1 MITSSPLY
9 VYLQRPDTGQW
20 VTVGRYSLDASGQL
34 GRFLYA
40 PSYLEAGF
48 GWSIDP
54 VNLPLIAGNPINA
67 TRYGGLHDV
76 LRDACPD
83 SWGRL
88 LIQREHGLG
97 DTAHSSAYLLLA
109 SNADRWGALA
119 IGKSPK
125 PSIAKLSTPKLAQ
138 LPELSEE
145 LLAMYERR
153 PAVNPQLRRRLMA
166 TPSMGGAR
174 PKVTVQDGN
183 AYWLVKPVLP
193 SDTVDIPLL
202 EHVVQ
207 RWGKAAGLNFAHTEH
222 ESAGSGSGLSVVRS
236 LRFDR
241 SGDQRIMAVSGAS
254 LLQTEYPGAAGS
266 ASWSYPVLA
275 TVLRQIGAPLE
286 DSIELFSRMVF
297 NAVIGN
303 DDDHPR
309 NHAIH
314 YSHEQRRWRLTPAFD
329 VVPNPDFIPSHLALQ
344 VCFGDR
350 SISTQNIL
358 REAQSFGFESQDHAE
373 QHLETLLNDIEAGYE
388 VVESMFTEGL
398 RSLMGARLNEG
409 IRRLRVDYSP

>member
-1 MITSSPLY
+1 MATSEPLY

-20 VTVGRYSLDASGQL
+20 VTVGRYSLDANGKI

-40 PSYLEAGF
+40 PSYHDAGF

-54 VNLPLIAGNPINA
+54 VNLPLVSDEPILA

-88 LIQREHGLG
+88 LIQRQHGLSE
-97 DTAHSSAYLLLA
+97 DAHASTFLLLA
-109 SNADRWGALA
+109 NNTDRWGALA

-125 PSIAKLSTPKLAQ
+125 PSVAGLSTPKLAQ
-138 LPELSEE
+138 LDMLSEE

-153 PAVNPQLRRRLMA
+153 PAVNPQLRQRLMA

-174 PKVTVQDGN
+174 PKATVQN
-183 AYWLVKPVLP
+183 AGQYWLVKPILP
-193 SDTVDIPLL
+193 SDSVDIPLL
-202 EHVVQ
+202 EHAIQ
-207 RWGKAAGLNFAHTEH
+207 RWGQAAHMNFAHTEYQSAGK
-222 ESAGSGSGLSVVRS
+222 ESALSVLRS

-241 SGDQRIMAVSGAS
+241 KGKQRIMTVSAAS
-254 LLQTEYPGAAGS
+254 LLQTEYPGSAGS
-266 ASWSYPVLA
+266 AAWSYPVLA
-275 TVLRQIGAPLE
+275 TVLRQIGAPQVDTL
-286 DSIELFSRMVF
+286 ELFNRMVF

-314 YSHEQRRWRLTPAFD
+314 YDQQQKSWRLAPAFD
-329 VVPNPDFIPSHLALQ
+329 VVPNPDFHPSHLSMHI
-344 VCFGDR
+344 CYGDR
-350 SISTQNIL
+350 QISRQNIL
-358 REAQSFGFESQDHAE
+358 QDAVSFGFDSSEQAE
-373 QHLETLLNDIEAGYE
+373 HHLDVLLADVEAGFQEIKHLLSKNLCTLMAARLQQSIQHLRA
-388 VVESMFTEGL
+388 
-398 RSLMGARLNEG
+398 
-409 IRRLRVDYSP
+409 